1 MRTAHFIAKH
11 HKSFLDYKHI
21 CELDKMKGLD
31 VGTSY
36 TTDKGGATL
45 LQSISSVTRAY
56 VCQSITSAKFFS
68 FTCDGSSDF
77 TGDDYESIYTCTCTN
92 GIIQDQFLSIG
103 IAKFASSSDIHDHIC
118 ENYTRLGLENE
129 FKAKLVGF
137 CSDGASN
144 MQGHKSGLVA
154 LLRKTH
160 PHIVTVHCLA
170 HRLELAFKDTIKK
183 VPLYEKMMTLLLGLY
198 YLYRKSPKL
207 KMGLKRSF
215 EAHQTKML
223 LPTRVGGTRWLPHL
237 DLAIRNF
244 IRGYKAVRSHLES
257 SSHTSPKAEG
267 LAKIAGDSN
276 LLGFVLSLQAVIQ
289 PLVRLSLNLQKDDQ
303 TLADDHCHVEA
314 TRAVLS
320 HLTEKV
326 WQYRGQSC
334 NSSLPVSS

>member
-1 MRTAHFIAKH
+1 MANFLKYFDGAKPGSKRKVDSQGSKQDSKKLYEAKHEREFQSSWQKSRPCIFYQNGLLDSVKTHENSKQHIRSSDRHINLNEQSTSKASTCLAKLNKAQIGQLSIKMRAAHF
-11 HKSFLDYKHI
+11 S
-21 CELDKMKGLD
+21 
-31 VGTSY
+31 
-36 TTDKGGATL
+36 
-45 LQSISSVTRAY
+45 
-56 VCQSITSAKFFS
+56 
-68 FTCDGSSDF
+68 
-77 TGDDYESIYTCTCTN
+77 
-92 GIIQDQFLSIG
+92 
-103 IAKFASSSDIHDHIC
+103 ASSSDIHGHIC
-118 ENYTRLGLENE
+118 ETFVKFGLEND
-129 FKAKLVGF
+129 FKTKLVGF

-215 EAHQTKML
+215 EAHQTKVL

-257 SSHTSPKAEG
+257 ASHSHPKAEG
-267 LAKIAGDSN
+267 LAKISADSN
-276 LLGFVLSLQAVIQ
+276 VLGFVLSL
-289 PLVRLSLNLQKDDQ
+289 K
-303 TLADDHCHVEA
+303 
-314 TRAVLS
+314 
-320 HLTEKV
+320 
-326 WQYRGQSC
+326 
-334 NSSLPVSS
+334 

>member
-21 CELDKMKGLD
+21 CQLDKMKGLD

-36 TTDKGGATL
+36 TTDKGAATL
-45 LQSISSVTRAY
+45 LQSISSVTRTE
-56 VCQSITSAKFFS
+56 VCQNISNAKFFS

-77 TGDDYESIYTCTCTN
+77 TGDDYESIYVRTCTN
-92 GIIQDQFLSIG
+92 GTILDQFLSIG
-103 IAKFASSSDIHDHIC
+103 IAESASSRDIHVHIC
-118 ENYTRLGLENE
+118 DTFTRLGLGNE
-129 FKAKLVGF
+129 FQTKLVGF

-183 VPLYEKMMTLLLGLY
+183 FPPYEKMMTLLLGLY

-215 EAHQTKML
+215 EAYEMKML

-237 DLAIRNF
+237 TLAIRNF

-257 SSHTSPKAEG
+257 SSHSSPKAEG
-267 LAKIAGDSN
+267 LAKLAADSN
-276 LLGFVLSLQAVIQ
+276 LLSFVLSLQEVIQ

-303 TLADDHCHVEA
+303 TLADAHCHVAA
-314 TRAVLS
+314 TQTVLS
-320 HLTEKV
+320 HLPERL
-326 WQYRGQSC
+326 WFR
-334 NSSLPVSS
+334 